1 MYLKNLSAVTN
12 QYNLQRLITGT
23 AFVLC
28 SLLATALPVKAETR
42 FDDNSWKFT
51 GSAYLWA
58 AGVDQTDAAG
68 NQDEIPFSDIVGSLD
83 GGLMG
88 LIGAQKG
95 RWTLLADA
103 MYISIHEE
111 ASSNLDVKL
120 KSYISTL
127 GVAYRITDSDI
138 TSLDLMAG
146 ARYAKLDLDLDLGLD
161 LGASAT
167 RSSSSDDSLD
177 AIIGSQI
184 TMKLSDRWVL
194 SLYADVGA
202 GNSEKTWQVW
212 PGVRYRMGDLDLVA
226 GYRHLAWE
234 TDNGDAIEDLS
245 FKGPLLGVNYR
256 F

>member
-1 MYLKNLSAVTN
+1 MKRTC
-12 QYNLQRLITGT
+12 T

-28 SLLATALPVKAETR
+28 SSLATALPVKAETG
-42 FDDNSWKFT
+42 FDENSWKFT

-58 AGVDQTDAAG
+58 AGVEQTDAAG
-68 NQDEIPFSDIVGSLD
+68 NQNEIKFSDVVGSLE

-127 GVAYRITDSDI
+127 GAAYRVANSD
-138 TSLDLMAG
+138 TASLDLMAG
-146 ARYAKLDLDLDLGLD
+146 ARYIKLDVDTELDVGVSKIKS
-161 LGASAT
+161 SA
-167 RSSSSDDSLD
+167 SDDSVD
-177 AIIGSQI
+177 GIIGAQV
-184 TMKLSDRWVL
+184 TVDLSDSWIL

-202 GNSEKTWQVW
+202 GNSELTWQVW

-226 GYRHLAWE
+226 AYRYLAWE

-245 FKGPLLGVNYR
+245 FKGPMLGVNYR